1 MPVGGPAD
9 AVPRQPGGS
18 GRMGPRARFSARV
31 VRYSV
36 ALFIGG
42 IDAGINVAEVN
53 AGVGRV
59 PHLAHQEFV
68 RAHESE

>member
-1 MPVGGPAD
+1 
-9 AVPRQPGGS
+9 
-18 GRMGPRARFSARV
+18 MGPRARFSARV